1 MIYAIYGALGALYT
15 LALLAFGIFAGY
27 HVRNFLGADHSGKE
41 KHAESE
47 EQSAFEEM
55 LRYSMRTA
63 YGMEEG
69 GEAL

>member
-15 LALLAFGIFAGY
+15 LALLGFGFWCGWHLRIRFRDCDAPGVPASAG
-27 HVRNFLGADHSGKE
+27 
-41 KHAESE
+41 

-55 LRYSMRTA
+55 LRYNLNTA

-69 GEAL
+69 GDGL